1 MKNLSTI
8 VLFIAF
14 VLSCIVPVYS
24 ADINNGLNDQI
35 VSPTVPAITGKAVDG
50 QIRVLEFVL
59 GSRMTLA
66 QKQIFVKAIIDESK
80 TMSTDQLNDFLEV
93 NGLVDSL
100 NQLNRQD
107 AEPVRQLLEKDFYLT
122 AKALENQ
129 KDLAASQYLRLRE
142 NLGKKIVGFGETYVT
157 RQSIEAFA
165 EYLAFVAN
173 TKNPVWPNELSINAT
188 AMRVRTN
195 YGKYTEEEREALEDF
210 QLTWYLIRAAWQ
222 TADAK
227 QKAAWQKNFDK
238 LGLKPGVDVTSDNI
252 KAALNTDVYADM
264 LDFATNKG
272 IEAIEWSPKT
282 TAYIW

>member
-14 VLSCIVPVYS
+14 VLSCIVPAYS

-80 TMSTDQLNDFLEV
+80 TMSPDQLNDFLEV

-100 NQLNRQD
+100 NQLSRQD

-122 AKALENQ
+122 AKALVNQ

-142 NLGKKIVGFGETYVT
+142 NLGKKIVVFGETYVT

>member
-14 VLSCIVPVYS
+14 VLSCIVPAYS

-80 TMSTDQLNDFLEV
+80 TMSPDQLNDFLEV
-93 NGLVDSL
+93 NGLVESL
-100 NQLNRQD
+100 NQLSRQD

>member
-80 TMSTDQLNDFLEV
+80 TMSPDQLNDFLEV

-100 NQLNRQD
+100 NQLSRQD

>member
-14 VLSCIVPVYS
+14 VLSCIVPAYS

-80 TMSTDQLNDFLEV
+80 TMSPDQLNDFLEV

-100 NQLNRQD
+100 NQLSRQD

>member
-80 TMSTDQLNDFLEV
+80 TMSPDQLNDFLEV
-93 NGLVDSL
+93 NGLVESL
-100 NQLNRQD
+100 NQLSRQD